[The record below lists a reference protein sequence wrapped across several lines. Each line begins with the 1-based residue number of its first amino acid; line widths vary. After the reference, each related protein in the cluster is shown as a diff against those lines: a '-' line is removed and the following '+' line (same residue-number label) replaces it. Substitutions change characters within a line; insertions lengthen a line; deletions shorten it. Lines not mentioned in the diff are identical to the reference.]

1 MCELVIYIYE
11 SISVFLLILLSR
23 ILSKDYSNKSRLLS
37 YFLYFIAGMFL
48 WIISAFRYGVGTDF
62 FNYYNSINQ
71 LDIKNVKNFEYVFY
85 FIKVFSKNIADN
97 GQFFIALT
105 AFLTIFY
112 LCLAIYKLSPY
123 PEMSIMV
130 FLGLGHYFS
139 SFNVMRQYLAISL
152 ILYALSLFYSGKKK
166 RSIFFLIL
174 PVFIHFSSIIFVVF
188 FVLVNLIK
196 KRKAIYYLFIFLT
209 IFISLLFYLQPNL
222 FYKYI
227 FILDYEVYLDSKYSV
242 TGSNI
247 IWVVIETCIFLFYC
261 TFNYH
266 SKSFYNE
273 NILYLSIPFSL
284 LSIVFTFF
292 GLQGLIFNRIATY
305 FNIFHIIFI
314 PLTVENIRDTHL
326 RRIVYA
332 LILIVSFVGMILY
345 LGRNLSEVVPYQI
358 FLRNL

>member
-1 MCELVIYIYE
+1 VSELVIYIYE
-11 SISVFLLILLSR
+11 SIIVFLLILLSR

-48 WIISAFRYGVGTDF
+48 WIINAFRYGVGTDF

-174 PVFIHFSSIIFVVF
+174 PVFIHFSSIFFVVF
-188 FVLVNLIK
+188 
-196 KRKAIYYLFIFLT
+196 
-209 IFISLLFYLQPNL
+209 
-222 FYKYI
+222 
-227 FILDYEVYLDSKYSV
+227 
-242 TGSNI
+242 
-247 IWVVIETCIFLFYC
+247 
-261 TFNYH
+261 
-266 SKSFYNE
+266 
-273 NILYLSIPFSL
+273 LY
-284 LSIVFTFF
+284 
-292 GLQGLIFNRIATY
+292 
-305 FNIFHIIFI
+305 
-314 PLTVENIRDTHL
+314 
-326 RRIVYA
+326 
-332 LILIVSFVGMILY
+332 
-345 LGRNLSEVVPYQI
+345 
-358 FLRNL
+358 

>member
-1 MCELVIYIYE
+1 MVIYIYE
-11 SISVFLLILLSR
+11 SIIVFHLILLSR
-23 ILSKDYSNKSRLLS
+23 MLSKDYSNKSRLLS
-37 YFLYFIAGMFL
+37 YYLYFIAGMFL

-62 FNYYNSINQ
+62 FTYYNSINQ

-97 GQFFIALT
+97 GQFFIALI

-139 SFNVMRQYLAISL
+139 SFNGIRQYLAISL

-166 RSIFFLIL
+166 SSILFLIL

-188 FVLVNLIK
+188 FALITLIK
-196 KRKAIYYLFIFLT
+196 KRKVIYYPFIFLT
-209 IFISLLFYLQPNL
+209 IFISLLFYLKPNL
-222 FYKYI
+222 FYNYI
-227 FILDYEVYLDSKYSV
+227 FILGYEVYLETKYIV

-247 IWVVIETCIFLFYC
+247 IWVIIEICIFLFYC
-261 TFNYH
+261 AFNYH

-284 LSIVFTFF
+284 LSIAFTFL

-332 LILIVSFVGMILY
+332 LILIVSFMGMILF

-358 FLRNL
+358 FLRYL